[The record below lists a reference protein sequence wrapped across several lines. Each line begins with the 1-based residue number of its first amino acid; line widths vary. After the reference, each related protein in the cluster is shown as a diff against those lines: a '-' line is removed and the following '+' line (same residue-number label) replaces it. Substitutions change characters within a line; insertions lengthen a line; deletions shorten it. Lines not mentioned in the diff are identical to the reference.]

1 LGRSEPA
8 PTAIWMVTKR
18 VGLAPE
24 ENIPLICGLA
34 PAPRNLADESA
45 PLRLTVAPTLPSLSR
60 LSLSQRPRRR
70 WSSRRCPEFTTSPPA
85 ADVADPAPGPR
96 DRLACYGGRPGRTHA
111 DDGSCPGRARARSGS
126 CPSRGRGSPTA
137 RYPTAEE
144 VAGRR
149 PPVRRKGT
157 KDQNQ
162 FSLSL
167 KVPDV
172 KTQERKVC

>member
-1 LGRSEPA
+1 VCFVLGWGGLGRSEPA

-111 DDGSCPGRARARSGS
+111 DGGSCPGRARARSGS

-162 FSLSL
+162 FSLS
-167 KVPDV
+167 
-172 KTQERKVC
+172 